1 MTFSPV
7 EVTGDL
13 FRLERTNARHFAGAG
28 DAPPQTQQRNF
39 DEMLMSSLGDVNQ
52 AQKDHANLA
61 VQAVINPD
69 AVDTHDVTIAAAKAN
84 LSLSITKN
92 VVDRVI
98 QGYREI
104 TSLR

>member
-1 MTFSPV
+1 MTFGP
-7 EVTGDL
+7 EQVTGDL
-13 FRLERTNARHFAGAG
+13 FRLERTNPRHLPGRG
-28 DAPPQTQQRNF
+28 DAAQQQPQQNF
-39 DEMLMSSLGDVNQ
+39 DQMLISSLSDVNQ
-52 AQKDHANLA
+52 MQKDHANLA

-69 AVDTHDVTIAAAKAN
+69 QVDTHDVTIAAAKAN

>member
-1 MTFSPV
+1 MTFST
-7 EVTGDL
+7 EQVTGDL
-13 FRLERTNARHFAGAG
+13 FRLERTNPRHLAGSG
-28 DAPPQTQQRNF
+28 DAPQQATQQNF
-39 DEMLMSSLGDVNQ
+39 DQMLMSSLSDVNQ

-69 AVDTHDVTIAAAKAN
+69 DVDTHDVTIAAAKAN

>member
-1 MTFSPV
+1 MTFSA
-7 EVTGDL
+7 EQVTGDL
-13 FRLERTNARHFAGAG
+13 FRLERTDARHLPGEG
-28 DAPPQTQQRNF
+28 DAPQQTQQQSF
-39 DEMLMSSLGDVNQ
+39 DQMLMSSLGDVNQ
-52 AQKDHANLA
+52 MQKDHANLA

-69 AVDTHDVTIAAAKAN
+69 SVDTHDVTIAAAKAN

>member
-1 MTFSPV
+1 MTFGPEQVS
-7 EVTGDL
+7 GDFFTL
-13 FRLERTNARHFAGAG
+13 DRTDTRHIAGKA
-28 DAPPQTQQRNF
+28 DVPAEEQQQSFN
-39 DEMLMSSLGDVNQ
+39 EMLMSSLGDVNQ
-52 AQKDHANLA
+52 AQKDHSNLA

-69 AVDTHDVTIAAAKAN
+69 EVDTHDVTIAAAKAN

-98 QGYREI
+98 QGYRDI

>member
-1 MTFSPV
+1 MTFGP
-7 EVTGDL
+7 EQVTGDL
-13 FRLERTNARHFAGAG
+13 FRLERTHPRHYAGAG
-28 DAPPQTQQRNF
+28 DALQQQPRQSF
-39 DEMLMSSLGDVNQ
+39 DQMLMTSLGDVNQ

-69 AVDTHDVTIAAAKAN
+69 SVDTHDVTIAAAKAN

-104 TSLR
+104 STLR

>member
-1 MTFSPV
+1 MTFGP
-7 EVTGDL
+7 EQVTGDL
-13 FRLERTNARHFAGAG
+13 FRLERTNPRHLPGRG
-28 DAPPQTQQRNF
+28 DAPVQQPQQNF
-39 DEMLMSSLGDVNQ
+39 DQMLISSLSDVNQ
-52 AQKDHANLA
+52 MQKDHANLA

-69 AVDTHDVTIAAAKAN
+69 QVDTHDVTIAAAKAN